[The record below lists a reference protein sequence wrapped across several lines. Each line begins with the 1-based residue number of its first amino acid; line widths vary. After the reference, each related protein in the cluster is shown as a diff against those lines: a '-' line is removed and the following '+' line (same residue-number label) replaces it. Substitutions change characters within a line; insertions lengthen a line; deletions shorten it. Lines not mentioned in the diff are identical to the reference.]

1 MSEKSKYKLRADLS
15 LLMVSIIWGSGFV
28 VTKSALDAFS
38 PYILLSY
45 RFTIATLV
53 VSAIFHKKLLNL
65 NKETIK
71 TGVIAGVFLFTAF
84 VAQTLGLQYI
94 SAGSSAFLTATY
106 VVIVPF
112 LYWLVDKN
120 RPGRHIFMS
129 AFMILLGIAFITIR
143 NGFSI
148 QVGDLITI
156 LCAFLFACHIVSIGQ
171 YVRKYDTVLLVIM
184 QLATAAVLS
193 IISAVIFETYPSEVG
208 MQSYLMVM
216 YLALFSTL
224 VCFFAQITAQKYTS
238 ASHAAIILSL
248 EAVFGAIFGV
258 LLLAEIFTNRMIFGF
273 IIVFFAILT
282 AETKWSF
289 LKTTSRN

>member
-28 VTKSALDAFS
+28 ITKNALDAFT

-45 RFTIATLV
+45 RFSIATLV
-53 VSAIFHKKLLNL
+53 VSAIFHKKLL
-65 NKETIK
+65 KVDRETIK
-71 TGVIAGVFLFTAF
+71 AGIIAGLFLFSAF

-112 LYWLVDKN
+112 LHWLINKN
-120 RPGRHIFMS
+120 RPGRHIFVS
-129 AFMILLGIAFITIR
+129 AFMALLGIAFITLR
-143 NGFSI
+143 NGFSM
-148 QVGDLITI
+148 QPGDLVTI

-171 YVRKYDTVLLVIM
+171 YVRKYDTVLLVII

-193 IISAVIFETYPSEVG
+193 IISAFIFETYPPEVG
-208 MQSYLMVM
+208 VQSYLMVL

-224 VCFFAQITAQKYTS
+224 ACFFAQTTAQKHTS
-238 ASHAAIILSL
+238 ASNAAIILSL
-248 EAVFGAIFGV
+248 EAVFGAMFGI

-273 IIVFFAILT
+273 IIVFLAILT

-289 LKTTSRN
+289 LKNK